1 MAGAI
6 KKPSIKNSYIPYV
19 YSIACKSLDKRE
31 ELKKLI
37 QEKIAEDE
45 LVIDCIIRALNK
57 L

>member
-45 LVIDCIIRALNK
+45 LVIDCVIRALNK